1 MASKARNAAKSKV
14 SATVREIAPGD
25 LRALLLDPR
34 AESTPAARDLLEVA
48 GMPVEPRQ
56 EPAGSAQ
63 PSSRDHLS
71 LFVVRSPD
79 KATASTV
86 ARAVQML
93 PELVETGRRKIDE
106 QRLAHATEVLAT
118 LAPRDEAQAAIE
130 ADNARL
136 RADFIKRFKAL
147 TSREIHRMSG
157 SRSANR
163 AATAHRWKRER
174 QVFSVPHG
182 GEDLFPAFQFRDGRP
197 RPVIARILAAL
208 PELSPWQTALWFA
221 SGTGWLGDRAP
232 IECLDDADAVVAA
245 AERQGDIVVG

>member
-14 SATVREIAPGD
+14 PATVREIAPGD
-25 LRALLLDPR
+25 LRALLLDPH
-34 AESTPAARDLLEVA
+34 AESTEAARDLLEVA
-48 GMPVEPRQ
+48 GMPVEAGR
-56 EPAGSAQ
+56 EPAGSPQ
-63 PSSRDHLS
+63 PPSRGHLS

-93 PELVETGRRKIDE
+93 PELVRTSRRKIDE

-136 RADFIKRFKAL
+136 RAVFIKRFKAL
-147 TSREIHRMSG
+147 TSRDIHRMSG

-174 QVFSVPHG
+174 QVFSVPYG
-182 GEDLFPAFQFRDGRP
+182 GEELFPAFQFRDGRP

-208 PELSPWQTALWFA
+208 PEMSPWQTALWFA

>member
-1 MASKARNAAKSKV
+1 MAGKVRTTAKNKV
-14 SATVREIAPGD
+14 PATVREIAPGD
-25 LRALLLDPR
+25 LRALLLDPH
-34 AESTPAARDLLEVA
+34 AESTQAARDLLEVA
-48 GMPVEPRQ
+48 GMPVEAGW
-56 EPAGSAQ
+56 EPAGSPKP
-63 PSSRDHLS
+63 PSGGHLS

-93 PELVETGRRKIDE
+93 PELVETSRRKVDE
-106 QRLAHATEVLAT
+106 QRLAQATEVLAT

-147 TSREIHRMSG
+147 TSRDIHRMSG

-163 AATAHRWKRER
+163 AATAHRWKREH

-208 PELSPWQTALWFA
+208 PEMSAWQIALWFA

-232 IECLDDADAVVAA
+232 VECLNDADAVVAA
-245 AERQGDIVVG
+245 AERQGDVVVG

>member
-1 MASKARNAAKSKV
+1 MASKVRNAAKSKG
-14 SATVREIAPGD
+14 SATVREITPGD
-25 LRALLLDPR
+25 LRALLLDPH

-48 GMPVEPRQ
+48 GMPVEARR
-56 EPAGSAQ
+56 EAAGSPQ
-63 PSSRDHLS
+63 PTSPGHLS

-79 KATASTV
+79 RATASTV

-93 PELVETGRRKIDE
+93 PGLVETGRRKIDA
-106 QRLAHATEVLAT
+106 QRLADATEALAT
-118 LAPRDEAQAAIE
+118 LAPRDEAQAAVE

-136 RADFIKRFKAL
+136 RAAFIKRFKAL
-147 TSREIHRMSG
+147 TSRDIHRMSG

-208 PELSPWQTALWFA
+208 PDMSPWQTALWFA

-232 IECLDDADAVVAA
+232 VECLDDADAVVAA
-245 AERQGDIVVG
+245 AERQRDIVVG